1 MRSTLATVCLA
12 ILTAAQPVYGQ
23 SGNAQEY
30 SQKLLLKNWALS
42 RCLGQVYPN
51 SQSAKDANATAS
63 AYLEFGRQPIQV
75 YEALNVIVDKYVNR
89 KYSGSVRNE
98 FNTMKCIDLFHS
110 KELDTFSSKYS
121 EGARHGAEQTVPG
134 AEGHRDH

>member
-1 MRSTLATVCLA
+1 MKSALATVWLA
-12 ILTAAQPVYGQ
+12 ICTVASPVYGQ
-23 SGNAQEY
+23 DHGARKY

-51 SQSAKDANATAS
+51 SKSADDANASAS

-75 YEALNVIVDKYVNR
+75 YEALSVIVDKYAN
-89 KYSGSVRNE
+89 KNYSGSVRAE

-110 KELDTFSSKYS
+110 KELDALSTKYS
-121 EGARHGAEQTVPG
+121 ASK
-134 AEGHRDH
+134 